1 MPLQLPQWLTPL
13 WRQSLLAILC
23 GVSMT
28 LTYAP
33 FEHGLFVFFIL
44 PIWFYL
50 ILRTQAPGKIGFA
63 FGLGWFGAGISWV
76 HVSIA
81 DYGGIPLLFSM
92 ALMGLLCSY
101 LALFPAVFARLL
113 AWVNKSSQ
121 QQLIPTLCAAPIL
134 WYIIEWLRGILFTGF
149 PWLSLGYSQI
159 NGSAHAT
166 HLIPIF
172 GELGTSAWM
181 VFVCMCLTPAT
192 NRYVWRHRI
201 EPKSNGLFALGLFLA
216 VFMKYTNWQWEIE
229 DPQQTVKLALVQ
241 GNIPQSLRWVPEED
255 ANTMNQYFKMTQGLW
270 TSHDVIIWPEAAIPQ
285 LEPLADDY
293 LLALREQ
300 SIATQTPLITGIL
313 NYRVQTN
320 EAFNNVIVI
329 DEQYAYEHPNRYA
342 KHHLLPIGEF
352 VPFES
357 LLRGL
362 APIFDLPMSSFTRGE
377 YLQPNLQAGPLS
389 LTTALCYEILFAR
402 QVRDNLT
409 PETNAILTL
418 SNDAWFGASHGP
430 HQHMQIAQIRALELG
445 LPVIRATNNGVTGVI
460 DHFGHIQAQLEQFS
474 TTHMSYALPLKKRR
488 TPYFY
493 FGESI
498 NMIWLGIMLL
508 IAVYCTSTTK
518 KYTFKQP

>member
-1 MPLQLPQWLTPL
+1 MPKHLPQWLAPL
-13 WRQSLLAILC
+13 WRQMIMALVC
-23 GVSMT
+23 GAMMT
-28 LTYAP
+28 LIYAP
-33 FEHGLFVFFIL
+33 FEHGLLVFFIL
-44 PIWFYL
+44 PVWFYL
-50 ILRTQAPGKIGFA
+50 ILRSQAPGKVGFA

-81 DYGGIPLLFSM
+81 DYGGVPLLVSL

-101 LALFPAVFARLL
+101 LALFPALFARLL
-113 AWVNKSSQ
+113 AWVNKHSQ
-121 QQLIPTLCAAPIL
+121 QQLLPTLLAAPIF
-134 WYIIEWLRGILFTGF
+134 WYAVEYLRGVLLTGF

-172 GELGTSAWM
+172 GELGTSAWI
-181 VFVCMCLTPAT
+181 VLVCICLTPAT
-192 NRYVWRHRI
+192 NRYLWRHAI

-229 DPQQTVKLALVQ
+229 DPQQSVNLALVQ

-255 ANTMNQYFKMTQGLW
+255 ANTMNKYLSLTQALW
-270 TSHDVIIWPEAAIPQ
+270 DTHDVIIWPEAAIPQ
-285 LEPLADDY
+285 LEPLAEDY
-293 LLALREQ
+293 LAALQQQ
-300 SIATQTPLITGIL
+300 SMASDTPLITGIL

-329 DEQYAYEHPNRYA
+329 DKQYAYEHANRYA

-352 VPFES
+352 VPFEAV
-357 LLRGL
+357 LREL
-362 APIFDLPMSSFTRGE
+362 APIFDLPMSSFTRGA
-377 YLQPNLQAGPLS
+377 YLQPNLQAGALS

-409 PETNAILTL
+409 PKTNAILTL
-418 SNDAWFGASHGP
+418 SNDAWFGASHDP

-445 LPVIRATNNGVTGVI
+445 LPVIRATNNGITGVI
-460 DHFGHIQAQLEQFS
+460 DHFGQVTAQLEQFS
-474 TTHMSYALPLKKRR
+474 TSHLSYALPLKKRR
-488 TPYFY
+488 TPYFH

-498 NMIWLGIMLL
+498 NMIWLGILL
-508 IAVYCTSTTK
+508 MIAVYCMVSTR
-518 KYTFKQP
+518 KQTLQSQ